1 MTTPSA
7 SDLNLYDG
15 TPFDQ
20 TDWDGNW
27 NQAISWLTSGNY
39 DMTFQNITATT
50 YTGLPTETFN
60 LTAGEDLTAG
70 DIVRLSSGNA
80 VKATNVANGNSNGTK
95 NIVGVA
101 TQTVTSGSTVAISN
115 QFYDSYG
122 GLNVGTY
129 YYVGVDGA
137 ITSTNPQYNSYIIGI
152 AVSATRLNL
161 MTKPVNQRELTTKEV
176 NGDFFKIKVVNF
188 SQTANQKYKFIDLTT
203 GDAYFTALVFG
214 THRGTTFER
223 DGIFSI
229 QASTREDDNVATSL
243 VSRNGFTV
251 AWDGDELYFQET
263 SGGGGSITIGYIL
276 FGEYQESQLLETPV
290 IIP

>member
-60 LTAGEDLTAG
+60 LTAGEDITAG
-70 DIVRLSSGNA
+70 NVVRISSGNA
-80 VKATNVANGNSNGTK
+80 YKATNENDNGTK
-95 NIVGVA
+95 GIVGIA
-101 TQTVTSGSTVAISN
+101 TQSVTSGSTVAITN
-115 QFYDSYG
+115 QFYEGYN
-122 GLNVGTY
+122 GLIVGEY

-137 ITSTNPQYNSYIIGI
+137 LTRINPQYNSFIIGV
-152 AVSATRLNL
+152 AVSTNRLNL
-161 MTKPVNQRELTTKEV
+161 MTKPVNQREATKKEV

-188 SQTANQKYKFIDLTT
+188 SQTNNQKYKFIDLTT

-214 THRGTTFER
+214 THRGTTLER

-251 AWDGDELYFQET
+251 AWEGDELYFQST

>member
-70 DIVRLSSGNA
+70 QIVRLSSGNA
-80 VKATNVANGNSNGTK
+80 VRATNENDNGTK

-115 QFYDSYG
+115 QFYDSYS
-122 GLNVGTY
+122 GLSVGQY
-129 YYVGVDGA
+129 YYIGVDGS
-137 ITSTNPQYNSYIIGI
+137 ITATNPQYNSFIIGI
-152 AVSATRLNL
+152 AVSTTRLNL
-161 MTKPVNQRELTTKEV
+161 MTKPVNQRELTKRELGLT
-176 NGDFFKIKVVNF
+176 NFKIKTLSF
-188 SQTANQKYKFIDLTT
+188 TAILNTKYKFIDISS
-203 GDAYFTALVFG
+203 GGAYFTGIVFG
-214 THRGTTFER
+214 ASINTSAAR
-223 DGIFSI
+223 DGIIAI
-229 QASTREDDNVATSL
+229 QANNNASSNVTTTIIN
-243 VSRNGFTV
+243 RNGFTIRWESD
-251 AWDGDELYFQET
+251 ALYVQNT
-263 SGGGGSITIGYIL
+263 QNNNITIQLSYMISGT
-276 FGEYQESQLLETPV
+276 FEESQLLETPV
-290 IIP
+290 VIP